1 MMIYA
6 FDVDD
11 TLEISGGPVRLAE
24 LVVLRRAGHVL
35 GLCGNWAV
43 VTATVPRWHRL
54 FSFIGPMETSK
65 ASFLAQVKRHCAAD
79 DYVMI
84 GNDPLVFGQ
93 SPDREAAEQAGWR
106 FLREAEFAAGAR

>member
-1 MMIYA
+1 MP
-6 FDVDD
+6 FDPA
-11 TLEISGGPVRLAE
+11 T

-35 GLCGNWAV
+35 GLCGNWVV

-54 FSFIGPMETSK
+54 FSFIGPMEMSK